1 MFLINCGWFKIVKQP
16 LIERYDF
23 GEIIVDGREYTHDI
37 VIYPEGILSNWW
49 RIEGHR
55 LQLADVKDFLGM
67 KVDVVII
74 GTGYEGIM
82 KVDNDVIDAFRKT
95 SSEVYVLKS
104 RQAVRKYNEEV
115 SKGKKVLLFIHLT
128 C

>member
-1 MFLINCGWFKIVKQP
+1 LVIKIVKQP
-16 LIERYDF
+16 LIDHYDF
-23 GEIIVDGREYTHDI
+23 GEIVVGGREYTHDI
-37 VIYPEGILSNWW
+37 VIHPEGILSNWW

-74 GTGYEGIM
+74 GTGYDGVM
-82 KVDNDVIDAFRKT
+82 RVDDEVVEAFKKLG
-95 SSEVYVLKS
+95 SEVYVLRS

-115 SKGKKVLLFIHLT
+115 SKGRRTLLFIHLT